1 MPAASLT
8 FLAPAGALLCLAAL
22 APLGAV
28 LLSQRRVRR
37 LARGLRLQRASARGP
52 ALRAAALVAA
62 CVLLGLAVARPA
74 LRTVETQEAR
84 TDAQAFFVLDVSR
97 SMLASPSPSEPSRE
111 RAKSQTRLER
121 AKELSLR
128 LRGDLATVPS
138 GVAGLTD
145 RVLPYVF
152 PTSDERVF
160 ASVVRRAVAVDSPP
174 PREVQ
179 TVATS
184 FDALAALPRTFFPAS
199 AKVRLCVVLT
209 DGESRPF
216 STGEVGT
223 ALLASP
229 PCRLVVI
236 RVGNQAE
243 RIYDEAGRVEAQYRP
258 REEAG
263 AVVEALAAAAGGRAF
278 EEGDVASAAR
288 TLRELAGSGPTTQV
302 DVETRTTELAPYLAL
317 AACAL
322 VLLVVLAPLL
332 YEHFV
337 ALTQRSWI
345 RSRARA

>member
-28 LLSQRRVRR
+28 LLSERRIQRLVRR
-37 LARGLRLQRASARGP
+37 LGLRKASARGP
-52 ALRAAALVAA
+52 ALRATALVAA

-74 LRTVETQEAR
+74 LRTVETQAAR

-97 SMLASPSPSEPSRE
+97 SMLASQGRSAP
-111 RAKSQTRLER
+111 TRLER
-121 AKELSLR
+121 AKEAALR
-128 LRGDLATVPS
+128 LRGELGSVPA

-160 ASVVRRAVAVDSPP
+160 ASVVRRSVAVNAPP
-174 PREVQ
+174 PSEVQ
-179 TVATS
+179 PVATS
-184 FDALAALPRTFFPAS
+184 FGALPALQRRSFFSPN

-209 DGESRPF
+209 DGESSPF
-216 STGEVGT
+216 SSGQVGS

-229 PCRLVVI
+229 PCRLVVV
-236 RVGNQAE
+236 RVGSLDE

-258 REEAG
+258 REEAAA
-263 AVVEALAAAAGGRAF
+263 AVDALAAAAGGRAF
-278 EEGDVASAAR
+278 GEGDVESAAR
-288 TLRELAGSGPTTQV
+288 ALRELAGSGPTTRV

-322 VLLVVLAPLL
+322 VSLVVLAPLAIE
-332 YEHFV
+332 YFV
-337 ALTQRSWI
+337 AFAQRSRL
-345 RSRARA
+345 RSQARA